1 MTQQSIGIFLP
12 CRQGSQRVPLK
23 NINPIGKYTLGLFE
37 IKIRQLLA
45 IPNIEIYLSTDDKI
59 IIDYVSEHLN
69 NNRVKVFIRDPFLAS
84 ATTSTDDLVMHA
96 HELVQA
102 DHILWTHV
110 TSPFIT
116 KSIYESAIEQYFKNL
131 LMNFDSLMSVSSIY
145 SFIWDTNG
153 PINYNREH
161 EKWPRTQTIKPL
173 YEINSGIFISSK
185 SGYSEYR
192 DRIGTNPFLFKL
204 EKISGLDVDDKED
217 YKIVQSLILGGYNL
231 EI

>member
-116 KSIYESAIEQYFKNL
+116 IVCKLSKLGSY
-131 LMNFDSLMSVSSIY
+131 
-145 SFIWDTNG
+145 
-153 PINYNREH
+153 
-161 EKWPRTQTIKPL
+161 PRTPIESPSLSFVCKT
-173 YEINSGIFISSK
+173 
-185 SGYSEYR
+185 SEYL
-192 DRIGTNPFLFKL
+192 PC
-204 EKISGLDVDDKED
+204 
-217 YKIVQSLILGGYNL
+217 
-231 EI
+231 